1 MLQFDMSSGGAI
13 LQLASIRFTLVG
25 VLMNVSAPPISQ
37 SLFRPATIARSPFIL
52 KQSPPVLEPLHIRA
66 GYPACNLNH
75 VIIRRH
81 CLANRCFYLLV
92 R

>member
-1 MLQFDMSSGGAI
+1 MSSGGAI

-25 VLMNVSAPPISQ
+25 VLMNVAAPPISQ

-81 CLANRCFYLLV
+81 CLANRCFYLQV